1 MKLAMAQLRVA
12 PTARPAV
19 RIRGSNYPA
28 GSSPFQVRQ
37 KESDNQAAGE
47 RMVSIIIQRLA
58 RERQNSQSVVQ
69 NEVEE
74 DLRPDFLKQFPNAAE
89 MYKDMKLGVLLGR

>member
-1 MKLAMAQLRVA
+1 
-12 PTARPAV
+12 
-19 RIRGSNYPA
+19 
-28 GSSPFQVRQ
+28 
-37 KESDNQAAGE
+37 
-47 RMVSIIIQRLA
+47 MVSIIIQRLA

>member
-1 MKLAMAQLRVA
+1 
-12 PTARPAV
+12 
-19 RIRGSNYPA
+19 
-28 GSSPFQVRQ
+28 
-37 KESDNQAAGE
+37 
-47 RMVSIIIQRLA
+47 MVSIIIQRLA

-74 DLRPDFLKQFPNAAE
+74 DLRPDFLKQFPSVAE

>member
-1 MKLAMAQLRVA
+1 MGLVQI
-12 PTARPAV
+12 TRPDQ
-19 RIRGSNYPA
+19 G
-28 GSSPFQVRQ
+28 QVRF
-37 KESDNQAAGE
+37 KSAKKTVTIIQAHQPAGE